1 MSAHPALPTINPV
14 SLTARLRSG
23 ALNCDQRITASPGH
37 VPDAISNDGY
47 RTDLISSATEVPSA
61 VTERGG
67 NPLIRANP
75 AAGLWQDDVKLTV
88 RPGSDN
94 ERVSLTA
101 PAIPPSSPRESSV
114 IAALRSGATTMVGMF
129 VEGRGR

>member
-1 MSAHPALPTINPV
+1 VSTHPALPTIDPV
-14 SLTARLRSG
+14 ILTARLRSG

-47 RTDLISSATEVPSA
+47 RTDLISSATEVPPA

-75 AAGLWQDDVKLTV
+75 AAGLWQ
-88 RPGSDN
+88 PGGKVIAN
-94 ERVSLTA
+94 PYNGNGRN
-101 PAIPPSSPRESSV
+101 PPSSPRESRV